1 MNNITIDLDFYLLTK
16 LFTTLETNSIAR
28 NQNSMRSQVARSKG
42 TEWMVSSY
50 NAWQLRSPLPDMP
63 ERNSTSLMPFVRRMA
78 LKEGQFTSIMTVS
91 YRSLLS
97 IIGLLMSVKIR

>member
-1 MNNITIDLDFYLLTK
+1 
-16 LFTTLETNSIAR
+16 
-28 NQNSMRSQVARSKG
+28 MRAQVARSRG

-50 NAWQLRSPLPDMP
+50 NAWQLRSPLPEMP
-63 ERNSTSLMPFVRRMA
+63 EKNPSLLPFVRRVVK
-78 LKEGQFTSIMTVS
+78 KEKQFHSIMTVS